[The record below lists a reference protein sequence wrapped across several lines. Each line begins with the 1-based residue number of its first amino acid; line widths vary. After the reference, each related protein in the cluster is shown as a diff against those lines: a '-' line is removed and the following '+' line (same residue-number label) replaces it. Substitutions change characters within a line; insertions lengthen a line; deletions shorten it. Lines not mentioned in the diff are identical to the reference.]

1 MKFVTNS
8 LYTLLAKCTFYQ
20 DKIKFLG
27 FVLGLNG
34 LRIDK
39 TKVQTIHNVMRAPNR
54 KKVSPTFEHLIQNL
68 KAYNGVRI

>member
-39 TKVQTIHNVMRAPNR
+39 TKYKLFTM
-54 KKVSPTFEHLIQNL
+54 L
-68 KAYNGVRI
+68 